1 MKISREGIN
10 FIKREEEGK
19 NYAKKSYKCPAGYWT
34 IGWGCRFWENGKE
47 VKENETINQERAEVL
62 LGKKIYDIAEYHI
75 KQLATVDLTQH
86 EYDSLCSLIFNV
98 GPGAFK
104 KSKAL
109 KYLNEKNIEKFKYE
123 VSDRNNGFT
132 KINGKISEGLHKRRI
147 REMELFINKK
157 Y

>member
-1 MKISREGIN
+1 MKISKEGIN

-19 NYAKKSYKCPAGYWT
+19 NYAPKAYKCPAGYWT
-34 IGWGCRFWENGKE
+34 IGWGCRYWENGKE
-47 VKENETINQERAEVL
+47 VKENETISGDRADKL
-62 LGKKIYDIAEYHI
+62 LEKKIYDIAEYYI
-75 KQLATVDLTQH
+75 KQLVIVDLTQH
-86 EYDSLCSLIFNV
+86 EYDALCSLIFNV

-109 KYLNEKNIEKFKYE
+109 KHLNEKNIEKFKFE

-132 KINGKISEGLHKRRI
+132 KINGKVSEGLYKRRL

>member
-1 MKISREGIN
+1 MRVSKEGIN

-19 NYAKKSYKCPAGYWT
+19 NCARKAYKCPAGFWT
-34 IGWGCRFWENGKE
+34 IGWGCRYWEDGRE
-47 VKENETINQERAEVL
+47 VKENETITEERAEIL
-62 LGKKIYDIAEYHI
+62 LEKKTYDIAEYYI
-75 KQLATVDLTQH
+75 KQLVTIDLKQY

-109 KYLNEKNIEKFKYE
+109 KYLNERSIEKFKFE

-132 KINGKISEGLHKRRI
+132 KIKGKFSEGLYKRRL
-147 REMELFINKK
+147 REMELFANKK

>member
-1 MKISREGIN
+1 MRISREGIY

-19 NYAKKSYKCPAGYWT
+19 NYAPKAYKCPAGYWT
-34 IGWGCRFWENGKE
+34 IGWGCRYWENGKE
-47 VKENETINQERAEVL
+47 VKENEIISEDRADTL
-62 LGKKIYDIAEYHI
+62 LEKKIYDISEYYI
-75 KQLATVDLTQH
+75 KQIVAVDLNQH
-86 EYDSLCSLIFNV
+86 GYDVLCSLIFNV

-109 KYLNEKNIEKFKYE
+109 KYLNERNIEKFKFE

-132 KINGKISEGLHKRRI
+132 KINGKVSEGLYKRRL

>member
-1 MKISREGIN
+1 MRVSKEGIN
-10 FIKREEEGK
+10 FIKREEEG
-19 NYAKKSYKCPAGYWT
+19 NNCAKKSYKCPAGYWT
-34 IGWGCRFWENGKE
+34 IGWGCRFWEDGRE
-47 VKENETINQERAEVL
+47 VKENENITEERADIL
-62 LGKKIYDIAEYHI
+62 LKKKIYDIAEYYI
-75 KQLATVDLTQH
+75 KQLVTIELKQY

-109 KYLNEKNIEKFKYE
+109 KYLNEKNVEKFKFE

-132 KINGKISEGLHKRRI
+132 KINGRVSEGLYKRRL
-147 REMELFINKK
+147 REMELFLNKK